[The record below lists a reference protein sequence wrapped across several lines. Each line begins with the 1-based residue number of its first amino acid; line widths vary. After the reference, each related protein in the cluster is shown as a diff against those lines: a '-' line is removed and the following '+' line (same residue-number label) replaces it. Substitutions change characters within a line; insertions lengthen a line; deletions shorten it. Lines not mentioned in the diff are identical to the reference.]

1 MDGGTA
7 YNLELPTLVDFCRK
21 KGYEDADIKVDVI
34 LLSPTSNLNQ
44 LEKAGST
51 AEKNY
56 HRAREIKSFMKTSN
70 VLAGF
75 MRANPSVGFRYLVKP
90 DHKLI

>member
-1 MDGGTA
+1 M
-7 YNLELPTLVDFCRK
+7 
-21 KGYEDADIKVDVI
+21 
-34 LLSPTSNLNQ
+34 
-44 LEKAGST
+44 EKAGST

-56 HRAREIKSFMKTSN
+56 HRAREIKSFMKTSK

-90 DHKLI
+90 DHNLIWEINLVNFVPSRSLKLIEQGKETVKLVIQEGEGILFSQFF

>member
-1 MDGGTA
+1 M
-7 YNLELPTLVDFCRK
+7 
-21 KGYEDADIKVDVI
+21 
-34 LLSPTSNLNQ
+34 
-44 LEKAGST
+44 EKAGST

-90 DHKLI
+90 DHNLIWEINLVNFVPSRSLKLIEQGKETVKLVIQEGEGILFSQFF